1 MIKSTLCYIEKDGK
15 YLMMFR
21 GKKPN
26 DPNAGKWIG
35 IGGKFEEG
43 ESPDECMLREVRE
56 ETGLLLTEY
65 HFHGI
70 IRFRSDAWEYEDMY
84 LYSAK
89 APTGAA
95 GGPDK
100 SNEDA
105 AGGSDVKSEGA
116 ALKDCSEGELSW
128 IDKEQIMELPL
139 WEGDRLFLKKLL
151 DGEETIEM
159 TLQYEGET
167 LVNKEEQ

>member
-1 MIKSTLCYIEKDGK
+1 
-15 YLMMFR
+15 MFR

-70 IRFRSDAWEYEDMY
+70 IQFRSDAWEYEDMY

-89 APTGAA
+89 APAGAA
-95 GGPDK
+95 GGA
-100 SNEDA
+100 SE
-105 AGGSDVKSEGA
+105 GSSTSQDSSTSKDSGA
-116 ALKDCSEGELSW
+116 ALAECSEGELSW
-128 IDKEQIMELPL
+128 IDKERIMELPL